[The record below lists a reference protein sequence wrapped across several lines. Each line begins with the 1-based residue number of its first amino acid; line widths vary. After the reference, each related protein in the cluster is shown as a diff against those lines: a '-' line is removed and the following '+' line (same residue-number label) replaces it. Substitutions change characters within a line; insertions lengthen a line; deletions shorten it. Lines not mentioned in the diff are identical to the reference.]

1 MNFSVF
7 ALTTHSP
14 SYAQAARSRLQE
26 LGYSPEIVG
35 TEEWLRVKVGEETDD
50 PVEADSAVVN
60 LKAAGFRSAFALAE
74 SSEPR

>member
-1 MNFSVF
+1 MNFHVF

-26 LGYSPEIVG
+26 LGYSAEIIG
-35 TEEWLRVKVGEETDD
+35 TEDWMRVRVGETKSD
-50 PVEADSAVVN
+50 PVEADSAVIELRTN
-60 LKAAGFRSAFALAE
+60 GFRSAFCLAE